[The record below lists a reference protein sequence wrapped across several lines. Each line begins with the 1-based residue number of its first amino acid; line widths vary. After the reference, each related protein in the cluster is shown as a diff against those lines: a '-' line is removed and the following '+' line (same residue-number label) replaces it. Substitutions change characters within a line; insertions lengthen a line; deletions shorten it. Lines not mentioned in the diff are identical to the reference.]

1 MSTVTAGVFQDLEW
15 AKRGVLALVADG
27 FDPAVLTLLARDS
40 PGAALL
46 IESTLH
52 HIPDR
57 VDLTKLGPVLVH
69 GPLIAVLQG
78 ADGALTQSGLAAT
91 IWRAGF
97 QAHDGYIF
105 ETLVAKGGVLTAVS
119 HDSRAADALARLH
132 AYGGANAAIGAW
144 TGRV

>member
-1 MSTVTAGVFQDLEW
+1 VSTVTAGVFQDLEW
-15 AKRGVLALVADG
+15 ARRGILALVADG
-27 FDPAVLTLLARDS
+27 FEPAVLTLLARES

-46 IESTLH
+46 IESTLNH
-52 HIPDR
+52 VPER
-57 VDLTKLGPVLVH
+57 VDLTRLGTVVAH
-69 GPLIAVLQG
+69 GPLVAVLQG
-78 ADGALTQSGLAAT
+78 SDGALTQSGLAAT
-91 IWRAGF
+91 IRRAGF